1 MMSLEEYANILSDFG
16 LTHNQAKAYI
26 AAVQLGIASISQV
39 SKVSKCV
46 EKRSTGCCLSLMNL
60 G

>member
-1 MMSLEEYANILSDFG
+1 MISLEEYANVLSDFG

-39 SKVSKCV
+39 SKVSKV
-46 EKRSTGCCLSLMNL
+46 R
-60 G
+60 